1 MSGKPPTPE
10 QCAAFMDRVMEARKL
25 QGLYTGDY
33 YRSDLGQPSITL
45 PPLPVAEF
53 RQEPTMPSRGVDQ
66 LPVSEASNMAKR
78 KAAGEK
84 KPKAS
89 KAPPKNPKEPVMPF
103 GEELP
108 GAQKHG
114 SPADGNWKPTGQQ
127 LQDVSALESQEKYLY
142 RMMTKAKAHRDLAK
156 AQAKLSIAEADETS
170 VSDGAEIDEKVK
182 LHKAADNASVRAG
195 KSEKEY
201 KRARDGWNAVKQT
214 LHRYLT
220 EPEKPLFD
228 QKNKK
233 GSGKTS

>member
-10 QCAAFMDRVMEARKL
+10 QCAAVMDRLMEARKL

-33 YRSDLGQPSITL
+33 YREGLGQPVGLL
-45 PPLPVAEF
+45 PPLPVADF
-53 RQEPTMPSRGVDQ
+53 RKEPTMPDRGND
-66 LPVSEASNMAKR
+66 PVSNPRASNMAK
-78 KAAGEK
+78 KAAGPK

-103 GEELP
+103 GDQLP
-108 GAQKHG
+108 NASKQG

-127 LQDVSALESQEKYLY
+127 LQDVSALESQEKFLY

-156 AQAKLSIAEADETS
+156 AQSKLSIAEADETS

-182 LHKAADNASVRAG
+182 LHKAADNASTRAN
-195 KSEKEY
+195 KAEKEY

-228 QKNKK
+228 QKKK
-233 GSGKTS
+233 TGKAA